1 MHHCRRRVMEHRN
14 TSLQATPDTKYIP
27 THLELKLC
35 QNEETRDLRS
45 GGLESQVSRVS
56 QNSRIR
62 RRRVERERRCC
73 LFWSPLPLPR
83 SFYYPCI
90 HIQACDNNCLKVTV
104 DLSLRMQCIDL
115 MRSVIGWGSV
125 ASVEKQKK
133 KETDERLRGGGWYW

>member
-1 MHHCRRRVMEHRN
+1 MNKDIVHHCRRRVMEHRN

-90 HIQACDNNCLKVTV
+90 HIQACDNSCLKVRV
-104 DLSLRMQCIDL
+104 DLSLCNVS
-115 MRSVIGWGSV
+115 MRFVIGWGSV

-133 KETDERLRGGGWYW
+133 ETDERLRGGGF